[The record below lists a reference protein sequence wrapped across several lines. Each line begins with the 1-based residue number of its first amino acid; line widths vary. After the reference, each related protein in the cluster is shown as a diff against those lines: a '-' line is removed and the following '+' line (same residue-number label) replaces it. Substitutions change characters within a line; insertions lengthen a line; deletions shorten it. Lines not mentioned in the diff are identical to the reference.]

1 MTDTELRIA
10 LHETARS
17 LAIAKTAAA
26 QGDWVKA
33 ERALLAAQ
41 ERNNTLLREIGLKL
55 LIEFRDEQVV
65 RKQETTAAAGGSM
78 ELPTMS
84 LNQSQA
90 QSSLTMLGARQ
101 RGDRD

>member
-33 ERALLAAQ
+33 EQALLAAQ

-55 LIEFRDEQVV
+55 LIEFRDEDAV
-65 RKQETTAAAGGSM
+65 RGREQRRLRTAAWKKGVAH
-78 ELPTMS
+78 
-84 LNQSQA
+84 
-90 QSSLTMLGARQ
+90 GATEFRSNPA
-101 RGDRD
+101 

>member
-33 ERALLAAQ
+33 EQALLAAQ
-41 ERNNTLLREIGLKL
+41 ERNSTLLREIGLKL
-55 LIEFRDEQVV
+55 LIEFRDEDAV
-65 RKQETTAAAGGSM
+65 RGREATAAAGGSM
-78 ELPTMS
+78 EKVLPTVP

-90 QSSLTMLGARQ
+90 HPA
-101 RGDRD
+101 